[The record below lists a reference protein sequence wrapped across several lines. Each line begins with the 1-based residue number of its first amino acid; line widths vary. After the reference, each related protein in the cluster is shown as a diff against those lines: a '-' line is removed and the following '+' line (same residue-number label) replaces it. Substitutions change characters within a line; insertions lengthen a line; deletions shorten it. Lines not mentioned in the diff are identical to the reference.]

1 MVIEYLCNIL
11 CTCLEIIV
19 HLPNILTHIG
29 NTHFYTKEFRH
40 WWKSSRLLVRLAG
53 LYVYSYDPVKAPA
66 ILILDP
72 QKRKTIKKLT
82 KFAKQLGQVS

>member
-1 MVIEYLCNIL
+1 MHMFRDYCAF
-11 CTCLEIIV
+11 TKYSDAYWQYSFF
-19 HLPNILTHIG
+19 H
-29 NTHFYTKEFRH
+29 TKEFRH

-72 QKRKTIKKLT
+72 EKHKTIKKLT

>member
-1 MVIEYLCNIL
+1 MAIL
-11 CTCLEIIV
+11 IF
-19 HLPNILTHIG
+19 HS
-29 NTHFYTKEFRH
+29 KEFRH

-72 QKRKTIKKLT
+72 EKHKTIKKLT
-82 KFAKQLGQVS
+82 KFAKQLGQVSLEFIYTVYRMSFAYTDI